1 MRRIFFEILF
11 TAVFVLFG
19 TLVFY
24 GKLDGFISFWSA
36 QNIWSALLMFGWLI
50 VASGY
55 YHQGWLVHKG
65 HTALHVSAVLPS
77 AVFVV
82 QCILFIKG
90 VYFNDW
96 SLMFGAVVV
105 NSGVVFSLYQ
115 IVKAKY
121 ARRSRRVR

>member
-1 MRRIFFEILF
+1 MRKVFVEILL
-11 TAVFVLFG
+11 TATFVFVG
-19 TLVFY
+19 TLFLY
-24 GKLDGFISFWSA
+24 GRLDEVAHFWSA
-36 QNIWSALLMFGWLI
+36 QNVWSAILMLGWI
-50 VASGY
+50 VVSAGY

-96 SLMFGAVVV
+96 SLMLGAIVV

-115 IVKAKY
+115 IIRAKRR
-121 ARRSRRVR
+121 ARRAS